1 VSGAL
6 TGFLR
11 PERAPRVLLVG
22 DMILDRYQHGATER
36 ISPEAPIVVLAATR
50 EEHRLGGCGN
60 VAANLA
66 ALGAVVDCVAVVGDD
81 EAAARVRALLTEVG
95 LSTNGLVVDRSRPT
109 IRKTRV
115 VAQNQQL
122 LRIDEEQVRPLSAEV
137 ESALVQRI
145 EAAVGRADI
154 VVVSDYG
161 KGVLTDGVL
170 ERLCRRETGPRVIV
184 DPKGRQYARYRGATL
199 LTPNK
204 LEAETAT
211 GIALDGDDGI
221 RRAAMALCEMAGLHA
236 AIITLG
242 ARGMYCSLADGSRE
256 WSIPATARS
265 VYDVTGAGDTVIAT
279 LAFALAA
286 EADLET
292 AMRLATAA
300 AGVKVQRF
308 GVVAVTPQE
317 IEAALHDASPASGKV
332 VQRAEL
338 LHRLAAERGAGRRI
352 VFTNGCF
359 DVLHVGHLEYLQ
371 DARALGDVLVLGVN
385 DDAGVRRL
393 KGAGRPVNRVADRV
407 ALLAG
412 LECVSLV
419 TVFGED
425 TPLELI
431 RAVTPDVLVK
441 GADWADKGVVGQEWV
456 EQHGGRV
463 VLARVREGH
472 STTATLARLSA
483 AGAAPAPATA
493 PATAPAPSSPG
504 AQTPMQ

>member
-1 VSGAL
+1 MSGAL
-6 TGFLR
+6 SGWLH

-22 DMILDRYQHGATER
+22 DMILDRYQHGATDR

-66 ALGAVVDCVAVVGDD
+66 ALGAHVDCVAVVGDD
-81 EAAARVRALLTEVG
+81 EAAGRVRALMGEIG
-95 LSTNGLVVDRSRPT
+95 LSPAGLVTDATRPT
-109 IRKTRV
+109 IRKTRL

-122 LRIDEEQVRPLSAEV
+122 LRIDEEQARPLSAEV
-137 ESALVQRI
+137 ERELLERV
-145 EAAVGRADI
+145 EAAIGGADL

-161 KGVLTDGVL
+161 KGALTDGVL
-170 ERLCRRETGPRVIV
+170 DRLCRREGGPRVIV

-199 LTPNK
+199 LTPNR

-221 RRAAMALCEMAGLHA
+221 RRAALSLCETAGLHA

-242 ARGMYCSLADGSRE
+242 ARGMYCCLADGSRE

-265 VYDVTGAGDTVIAT
+265 VYDVTGAGDTALAT
-279 LAFALAA
+279 LGFALAA
-286 EADLET
+286 GADLEP

-308 GVVAVTPQE
+308 GVVAITPAE
-317 IEAALHDASPASGKV
+317 IEAALHDAGPSTGKV
-332 VQRAEL
+332 VERTEL
-338 LHRLAAERGAGRRI
+338 LSRLAADRGAGRRV

-371 DARALGDVLVLGVN
+371 DARALGDVLVVAVN
-385 DDAGVRRL
+385 DDASVRRL
-393 KGAGRPVNRVADRV
+393 KGEGRPVHRAADRA

-419 TVFGED
+419 TVFPED

-441 GADWADKGVVGQEWV
+441 GADWEDRGVVGREWV

-463 VLARVREGH
+463 VLAPMRPGH
-472 STTATLARLSA
+472 STTGTLARLA
-483 AGAAPAPATA
+483 AGGAPPAPV
-493 PATAPAPSSPG
+493 PAPERPR
-504 AQTPMQ
+504 